1 MKLTEIIRLALIAL
15 TLSTGVA
22 YAEGT
27 SSKDNQEKSKFSIGL
42 AYIGGDSIYSN
53 VKFRSTV
60 MPSISYKSETLT
72 IGFFEG
78 LVYKFFNGDKAS
90 ISAAITPKGRPY
102 KSTRSAN
109 LTGMKRD
116 MYYDGSLN
124 TSYSIS
130 RGLTAKLKLAAEVT
144 NKFNGNSAD
153 LSLSQFVPIA
163 GQPVIIQAGAKWYG
177 RKQANYLYGVNA
189 SEVIGGQRALY
200 APGSVTVPYLSINTF
215 YPITKQTSVFANANV
230 NFLPN
235 NVVNSPI
242 VDDRSSVS
250 IVAGLNYN
258 F

>member
-1 MKLTEIIRLALIAL
+1 MKHFRIIRLGIISLALAA
-15 TLSTGVA
+15 SSA

-27 SSKDNQEKSKFSIGL
+27 RTADVEEKSKFSIGL
-42 AYIGGDSIYSN
+42 AYIASGSIYSN
-53 VKFRSTV
+53 VKFRSTI
-60 MPSISYKSETLT
+60 MPSISYKSKNLT

-78 LVYKFFNGDKAS
+78 LAYKFFNGDKTS

-109 LTGMKRD
+109 LTGMTRD
-116 MYYDGSLN
+116 MYFDGSLN
-124 TSYSIS
+124 TSYKIS
-130 RGLTAKLKLAAEVT
+130 RGLTAKLKVGAEVT

-163 GQPVIIQAGAKWYG
+163 SQPVIIQAGAKWYG
-177 RKQANYLYGVNA
+177 SKHANYLYGVNP
-189 SEVIGGQRALY
+189 SEVTGQRALY

-215 YPITKQTSVFANANV
+215 YPITEQTSLFANANV
-230 NFLPN
+230 NFLPS

-242 VDDRSSVS
+242 VDDSSSIS
-250 IVAGLNYN
+250 IVLGLNYS

>member
-1 MKLTEIIRLALIAL
+1 MTLTGIIRLALIAL
-15 TLSTGVA
+15 VLSAGSS
-22 YAEGT
+22 YAEGA
-27 SSKDNQEKSKFSIGL
+27 SSGNTEKKSKFSIGF

-53 VKFRSTV
+53 VKFRSTI

-78 LVYKFFNGDKAS
+78 LTYKFFNGDKAT
-90 ISAAITPKGRPY
+90 ISAGITPKGRPY
-102 KSTRSAN
+102 KSTRSAS

-124 TSYSIS
+124 ASYTIS
-130 RGLTAKLKLAAEVT
+130 QGLTAKLKLATEVT

-153 LSLSQFVPIA
+153 LSFSQFIPIA
-163 GQPVIIQAGAKWYG
+163 GQPIIFQAGAKWYG
-177 RKQANYLYGVNA
+177 SKQANYLYGVNA

-215 YPITKQTSVFANANV
+215 YPITKQTSLFANANV
-230 NFLPN
+230 NFLPS

-242 VDDRSSVS
+242 VDDKSSIS
-250 IVAGLNYN
+250 AILGLNYS